1 MLRNCTLLFEKG
13 GIKQDASKTNA
24 RIDDELATDSK
35 ARNIILQFS
44 RFSTTIIIQHKLLKT
59 IQHNV

>member
-13 GIKQDASKTNA
+13 GIKQGASKTNA

-35 ARNIILQFS
+35 ARNII
-44 RFSTTIIIQHKLLKT
+44 
-59 IQHNV
+59 